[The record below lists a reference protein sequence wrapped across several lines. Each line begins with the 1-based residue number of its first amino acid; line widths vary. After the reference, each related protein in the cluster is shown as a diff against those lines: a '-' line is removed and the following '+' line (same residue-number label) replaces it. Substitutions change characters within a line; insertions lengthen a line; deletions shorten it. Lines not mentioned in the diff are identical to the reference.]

1 MEVLDNTNTT
11 SENQNSSLD
20 PKSNDQKLL
29 EVETIDLTENDAR
42 SSSSPIL
49 TLERKGSNGQ
59 KLPENIDSKD
69 GVAQFD
75 MFQCPLC
82 LVKGTEQNFGSLM
95 HAQMHIETHGISI
108 EMQNGLIK
116 NGTFK
121 IPKKTTVIHGYIP
134 GMFNIAYNTQEFRNK

>member
-1 MEVLDNTNTT
+1 M
-11 SENQNSSLD
+11 
-20 PKSNDQKLL
+20 KSNDQKLL
-29 EVETIDLTENDAR
+29 DVETVDLTENVNDAR
-42 SSSSPIL
+42 SLSNPKL
-49 TLERKGSNGQ
+49 NELNGQ
-59 KLPENIDSKD
+59 NLTKNIDSKD

-95 HAQMHIETHGISI
+95 KAQMHIEIHGISI

-121 IPKKTTVIHGYIP
+121 IPKKTTVIHGFIP
-134 GMFNIAYNTQEFRNK
+134 SMLNIAYNTQEL